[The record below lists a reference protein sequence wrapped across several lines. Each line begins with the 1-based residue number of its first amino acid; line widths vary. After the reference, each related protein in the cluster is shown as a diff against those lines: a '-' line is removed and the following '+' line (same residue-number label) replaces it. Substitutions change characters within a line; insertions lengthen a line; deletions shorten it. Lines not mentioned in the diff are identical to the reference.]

1 MADMN
6 EIITS
11 IITSIATVAI
21 TAIIGWV
28 GVVIKNSISALC
40 DTKTKQTIAKAV
52 VNAIEQTIDS
62 TVYTGEYKL
71 GVATEHVQTILKS
84 KGIKISD
91 LELNMLIE
99 SAVKE
104 MNEGWTGIKSE
115 ILELGEAE
123 YVSDEIDAMYEAD
136 GYDD

>member
-1 MADMN
+1 MN

-11 IITSIATVAI
+11 IIVSVASVAL
-21 TAIIGWV
+21 TTIIGWI
-28 GVVIKNSISALC
+28 GVIIKNSISAMC
-40 DTKTKQTIAKAV
+40 DTKTKQAIAKAV
-52 VNAIEQTIDS
+52 VNAIEQTTDS

-71 GVATEHVQTILKS
+71 SIATEHVQTILKS

-91 LELNMLIE
+91 LELRMLIE

-104 MNEGWTGIKSE
+104 MNEGWTGIKNE
-115 ILELGEAE
+115 ILELGEPE
-123 YVSDEIDAMYEAD
+123 YVSDEIDAMYEAN